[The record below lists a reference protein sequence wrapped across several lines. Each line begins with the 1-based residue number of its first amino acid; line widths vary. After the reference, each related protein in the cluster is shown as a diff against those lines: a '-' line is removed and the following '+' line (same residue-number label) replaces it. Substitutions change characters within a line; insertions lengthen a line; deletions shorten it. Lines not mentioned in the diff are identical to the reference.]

1 MSTGLMCN
9 LFPRLIALACLGM
22 AFCSLPGARAQS
34 QGRGRE
40 RSLQSFVVALMRG
53 QRGAVLVTNPM
64 TGEVLAVSN
73 PQISFQLSF
82 PPGSTAKIVESAA
95 ALEEGL
101 ISPEDRIFCRRIPE
115 MLGEAFHCS
124 HPPAAEPFTLSL
136 ALANSCNYFFATL
149 SLRLSSASLAH
160 WYAVF
165 GFGKPADGLGA
176 GSAPGLVRVG
186 RDPTEKARSALG
198 EGTILVTPAQ
208 LLLAYSAIATGGNV
222 FPLNRDGTHRRVAG
236 VPPARRVNL
245 KPKTL
250 EVLTTGFE
258 ECVRSGTGRAAALPG
273 IRIAGKTGT
282 ATALD
287 GSRAT
292 HAWFAGYAPVQAP
305 EIAVVV
311 FLERGTG
318 AHDAAALAGKIFR
331 YYFREKDAETLS
343 QPRGAQ

>member
-1 MSTGLMCN
+1 MCSASR
-9 LFPRLIALACLGM
+9 RLIGLAALALTVPS
-22 AFCSLPGARAQS
+22 APGARPHHPAPS
-34 QGRGRE
+34 RSP
-40 RSLQSFVVALMRG
+40 SLQSFLADVMRG
-53 QRGAVLVTNPM
+53 QRGAALVTNPM
-64 TGEVLAVSN
+64 TGEVLGVSN
-73 PQISFQLSF
+73 PQVSFQRAF

-101 ISPEDRIFCRRIPE
+101 ISPEDRILCRRVPE

-124 HPPAAEPFTLSL
+124 HPPSAEPFTLSL

-176 GSAPGLVRVG
+176 WSAPGLVRVG
-186 RDPTEKARSALG
+186 RDPTEKAKSALG

-222 FPLNRDGTHRRVAG
+222 FPLIRDGTHRRVAG

-250 EVLTTGFE
+250 EVLTAGFE
-258 ECVRSGTGRAAALPG
+258 ECVRSGTGRAAGLPG
-273 IRIAGKTGT
+273 IRIVGKTGT

-292 HAWFAGYAPVQAP
+292 HAWFAGYAPVGAP

-318 AHDAAALAGKIFR
+318 AHDAAALAGRIFR
-331 YYFREKDAETLS
+331 YYFLAKDSGALS
-343 QPRGAQ
+343 RPRGAQ